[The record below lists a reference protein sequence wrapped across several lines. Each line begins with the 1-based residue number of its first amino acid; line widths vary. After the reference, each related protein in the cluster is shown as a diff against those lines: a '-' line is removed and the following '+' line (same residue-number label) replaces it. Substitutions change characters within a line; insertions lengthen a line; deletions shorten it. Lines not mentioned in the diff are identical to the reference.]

1 MTAFV
6 ALTLLVAVTAAIRGV
21 WSPCG
26 LSMVSAI
33 NPFTERAQGHRYWLT
48 AAWFIAGSVL
58 GGLVFGAVG
67 AVGAVLLKPLT
78 GDLVAGDLVTG
89 DLTTGDLAA
98 TAGITAAVAAACC
111 LVTSASDVRAF
122 GFRLP
127 LHPRQVNERWIGRY
141 RRWVYAAGFG
151 AQIGAGLATYIMTAA
166 VYLVPVLGA
175 LSGSPAFALTAGAV
189 FGAVRGAAVL
199 LSAGA
204 TDPAGLRRL
213 HRILDRF
220 DRWSLRAA
228 VAVQLIAAGT
238 LAFAAAGPWGLA
250 VAAAVIAAGA
260 ATVAHRCWQL
270 PIDAT
275 GGPLTVTGRPPE
287 RRDRETWRMR

>member
-6 ALTLLVAVTAAIRGV
+6 ALTLLVAGTAAVRGV

-67 AVGAVLLKPLT
+67 AVGAAVLNPLT
-78 GDLVAGDLVTG
+78 GDLA
-89 DLTTGDLAA
+89 TGDLATA
-98 TAGITAAVAAACC
+98 AGITAAVAAACC

-213 HRILDRF
+213 HRRLDTLAP
-220 DRWSLRAA
+220 WSLRIAI
-228 VAVQLIAAGT
+228 AVQLGAAM
-238 LAFAAAGPWGLA
+238 AFGYL
-250 VAAAVIAAGA
+250 AAGA
-260 ATVAHRCWQL
+260 AGLAVVTVVGAGL
-270 PIDAT
+270 ISVSLAT
-275 GGPLTVTGRPPE
+275 GMQVQAGQRARNASMPARTSAGS
-287 RRDRETWRMR
+287 

>member
-1 MTAFV
+1 MSAFA
-6 ALTLLVAVTAAIRGV
+6 ALTLLVAVTAAVRGV

-33 NPFTERAQGHRYWLT
+33 NPFTERAQGHRYRLT

-67 AVGAVLLKPLT
+67 AMGAVLLDPLI
-78 GDLVAGDLVTG
+78 GDLVTG
-89 DLTTGDLAA
+89 DLATGDLAT
-98 TAGITAAVAAACC
+98 TAGVTVAVAAACC

-204 TDPAGLRRL
+204 TDPAVLRRL
-213 HRILDRF
+213 HRRLDTLA
-220 DRWSLRAA
+220 RWSLRIA
-228 VAVQLIAAGT
+228 VAVQL
-238 LAFAAAGPWGLA
+238 
-250 VAAAVIAAGA
+250 AAAVAFGYLAAGA
-260 ATVAHRCWQL
+260 AGLAVVTLIGAGLISVSL
-270 PIDAT
+270 AT
-275 GGPLTVTGRPPE
+275 GVQARAGQRARNASMPARTSAGS
-287 RRDRETWRMR
+287 